1 MTILNR
7 LFARVWNF
15 GLGRRGDDRLREE
28 IAGHVAMQAEE
39 NVRAGMT
46 PSEAHRQT
54 VLTLGAVE
62 AIREQYHEEEGLPL
76 LEHLLYDFRY
86 ALRQLRKSPGFT
98 ITAVLTLALGIGAT
112 TAIFTLVE
120 QVMLQS
126 LSVTRPDQ
134 LWRVGF
140 RPHCCEWAGYSQ
152 DHDDDAPG
160 NWNLFPWEAYK
171 LFRANTTG
179 FQELAA
185 LQAGNQSLA
194 VRRAGSAG
202 LPETANGEYVSGNFF
217 ETLGVSAWRGRLL
230 INADDREG
238 APPVAVM
245 SFHAWQKKYGSDP
258 SVVGSTYQIN
268 GRAFTIIG
276 VAPAG
281 FIGANVTSWG
291 VPDIWLP
298 LSTEPLL
305 LGGTT
310 RIKNPRVD
318 WLDLIGRVRAGTNPK
333 TLEAQ
338 LQSEL
343 HGWLASHVA
352 DMSPQERAVWQKQT
366 LRLSPGGAGFSSLRR
381 YYSESLL
388 LLMITACCVLLVAC
402 ANIANLLLAR
412 GLRNRQQT
420 AVRVALGA
428 SSGRLVR
435 NALIES
441 VTLSLIGGAAGVAVA
456 WAGARLILYLAFHT
470 QEQRSWIP
478 VQATPSAPVLLF
490 GLGVSLLTG
499 VIFGVAP
506 AWMSSHAEPVE
517 AMRGANREVGGG
529 RHWAQKT
536 LVIAQVAVS
545 LVLLS
550 AAAMLGGSLRNLEH
564 QDFGFDPEGRY
575 LVSIN
580 SPILSGH
587 KQEQLVPFYREIQD
601 RLSAIP
607 GVRSVSATTYA
618 PMAGGQWGHDIRIQG
633 KPEPGPTDD
642 VSADWTRITP
652 GFFDSIGVR
661 VLAGR
666 TINEDDNGNGRHV
679 AVVNEA
685 FAKKFFGNQNPI
697 GRRFGPGPIKNSG
710 TYEIVGVV
718 QDIHYVT
725 WSFADPDR
733 PMYYVPE
740 AQTVA
745 FDQRDLQSDEL
756 LSQNLFNI
764 VVWAPGRPANIPM
777 QVKKALAAVD
787 PNLMI
792 YDIQPYTRV
801 IQVTFDQ
808 QNMIASL
815 TWLFGAVGLV
825 LAAIGLYGVTA
836 YGVEQRR
843 SEIGVR
849 MALGADR
856 GSVVAMV
863 LRGAFW
869 QVGIGL
875 GIGIPAAI
883 GAGYLMASQLF
894 GVTPWNPLL
903 LAVATVLLGL
913 AVLFAAMIPARRAAS
928 IDPMQALR
936 SE

>member
-1 MTILNR
+1 MRMLNR

-15 GLGRRGDDRLREE
+15 AFGRRGDERLREE
-28 IAGHVAMQAEE
+28 LEGYVAMQAQE

-46 PSEAHRQT
+46 PTEARRQA
-54 VLTLGAVE
+54 LLKLGAVE

-76 LEHLLYDFRY
+76 LEHLLHDVRY
-86 ALRQLRKSPGFT
+86 AFRQLRKSPGFT
-98 ITAVLTLALGIGAT
+98 LTAVLTLALGIGAT
-112 TAIFTLVE
+112 TAIFTLVQ

-126 LSVTRPDQ
+126 LPVDRPDQ
-134 LWRVGF
+134 LWRIGDQ
-140 RPHCCEWAGYSQ
+140 PHCCHWAGYSQ
-152 DHDDDAPG
+152 DSDDNSGD
-160 NWNLFPWEAYK
+160 WNLFPWEAYK

-179 FQELAA
+179 FQNLAA
-185 LQAGNQSLA
+185 FQAGNFGLA
-194 VRRAGSAG
+194 VRHAGSSGPA
-202 LPETANGEYVSGNFF
+202 ETANGEFVSGNFF
-217 ETLGVSAWRGRLL
+217 QTLGVSAWRGRLL
-230 INADDREG
+230 IDTDDQEG
-238 APPVAVM
+238 APLVAVM
-245 SFHAWQKKYGSDP
+245 SFHAWQEKYGSDP

-268 GRAFTIIG
+268 GHAFTIIG

-281 FIGANVTSWG
+281 FVGATIVDCCM
-291 VPDIWLP
+291 PDIWLP
-298 LSTEPLL
+298 LATEPLL
-305 LGGTT
+305 LGRTAQ
-310 RIKNPRVD
+310 IKNTRVD
-318 WLDLIGRVRAGTNPK
+318 WLDLIGRVRPGTNPK
-333 TLEAQ
+333 ALEAE

-343 HGWLASHVA
+343 HGWLASHLA
-352 DMSPQERAVWQKQT
+352 DMNPQEKAVWQKQ
-366 LRLSPGGAGFSSLRR
+366 RSRVSPGGAGFSSLRR
-381 YYSESLL
+381 DYSEGLL
-388 LLMITACCVLLVAC
+388 LLMVTAGCVLLVAC
-402 ANIANLLLAR
+402 ANIANLLLVR

-428 SSGRLVR
+428 SRGRLVR
-435 NALIES
+435 NALLES
-441 VTLSLIGGAAGVAVA
+441 VALSLIGGAAGVAVA

-470 QEQRSWIP
+470 LERSTWIP
-478 VQATPSAPVLLF
+478 VQASPSVLVVLF
-490 GLGVSLLTG
+490 ALGVSVLTG

-517 AMRGANREVGGG
+517 AMRGANREVGGS
-529 RHWAQKT
+529 RPWAQKA
-536 LVIAQVAVS
+536 LVVAQAAVS

-564 QDFGFDPEGRY
+564 QNFGFDPQDRY

-587 KQEQLVPFYREIQD
+587 KQEQLVPLYREIQD

-607 GVRSVSATTYA
+607 GLRDVSAATYA
-618 PMAGGQWGHDIRIQG
+618 PMAGGQWGNDIRIQG
-633 KPEPGPTDD
+633 KPEPGPKDD

-652 GFFDSIGVR
+652 GFFDTIGAR
-661 VLAGR
+661 MLAGR
-666 TINEDDNGNGRHV
+666 AINEDDNENTRHV
-679 AVVNEA
+679 AVINEA

-697 GRRFGPGPIKNSG
+697 GRHFGPAPVKNAG

-718 QDIHYVT
+718 QNINYVN
-725 WSFADPDR
+725 WGFRA
-733 PMYYVPE
+733 MYYKPE
-740 AQTVA
+740 AQPVP
-745 FDQRDLQSDEL
+745 FDQPDLKSDEL
-756 LSQNLFNI
+756 WSQNLYNI
-764 VVWAPGRPANIPM
+764 VLWAPGHPANIFM
-777 QVKKALAAVD
+777 QVKKTLAEVD
-787 PNLMI
+787 PNLVI
-792 YDIQPYTRV
+792 YDVQPYSRV
-801 IQVTFDQ
+801 IQGTFDQ

-815 TWLFGAVGLV
+815 TWLFGAVGLL
-825 LAAIGLYGVTA
+825 LAAIGLYGVTS

-856 GSVVAMV
+856 RSVVAMV

-903 LAVATVLLGL
+903 LAGATVLLGL
-913 AVLFAAMIPARRAAS
+913 AALVAAVIPARRAAS

>member
-1 MTILNR
+1 MSWLRR
-7 LFARVWNF
+7 LFSRRRLEADLEKELRFHFESQIADKVRSGIPESEARRLTRIEF
-15 GLGRRGDDRLREE
+15 GGIEQIKEDCRERRGTMWLESIVQD
-28 IAGHVAMQAEE
+28 
-39 NVRAGMT
+39 VRYG
-46 PSEAHRQT
+46 
-54 VLTLGAVE
+54 
-62 AIREQYHEEEGLPL
+62 
-76 LEHLLYDFRY
+76 
-86 ALRQLRKSPGFT
+86 LRQLRKSPGFT

-112 TAIFTLVE
+112 TAIFTLVQ

-126 LSVTRPDQ
+126 LPVYRPDQ
-134 LWRVGF
+134 LWRIGDRV
-140 RPHCCEWAGYSQ
+140 HCCNWAGYSE

-160 NWNLFPWEAYK
+160 DWNLFPYEAYK

-179 FQELAA
+179 FQDLAA
-185 LQAGNQSLA
+185 FQAGNQPLA
-194 VRRAGSAG
+194 VRRAGSPG
-202 LPETANGEYVSGNFF
+202 PTETANGEFVSGNFF
-217 ETLGVSAWRGRLL
+217 QTLGVSAWRGRLL
-230 INADDREG
+230 IDADDQQDTT
-238 APPVAVM
+238 PVAVM

-281 FIGANVTSWG
+281 FVGATIVDWG
-291 VPDIWLP
+291 MPDIWLP

-305 LGGTT
+305 LGGTA
-310 RIKNPRVD
+310 RIKNSRVD

-352 DMSPQERAVWQKQT
+352 DMTPQEKAVWQKQT
-366 LRLSPGGAGFSSLRR
+366 LRLTPGGAGFSSLRR

-428 SSGRLVR
+428 SRLRLVR

-456 WAGARLILYLAFHT
+456 WAGARLILYLAFHRL
-470 QEQRSWIP
+470 ERSTWIP
-478 VQATPSAPVLLF
+478 VHASPSVLVVLF
-490 GLGVSLLTG
+490 ALGVSVLTG
-499 VIFGVAP
+499 VLFGVAP
-506 AWMSSHAEPVE
+506 AWMTSHAEPVE

-529 RHWAQKT
+529 RHWAQKA
-536 LVIAQVAVS
+536 LVITQAAVS

-564 QDFGFDPEGRY
+564 QNFGFDPDGRY
-575 LVSIN
+575 LVSLN
-580 SPILSGH
+580 SATVMSNH
-587 KQEQLVPFYREIQD
+587 KQEQLPAFFRELQD

-607 GVRSVSATTYA
+607 GVRDVSATTYA
-618 PMAGGQWGHDIRIQG
+618 PLSGGQWGHDIRIQG
-633 KPEPGPTDD
+633 KPEPGPKGD

-652 GFFDSIGVR
+652 GFFDTIGAR
-661 VLAGR
+661 MLAGR
-666 TINEDDNGNGRHV
+666 TINEDDNGNTQHV

-697 GRRFGPGPIKNSG
+697 GRQFGPAPVTNAG

-718 QDIHYVT
+718 QNMNYVNEG
-725 WSFADPDR
+725 FRA
-733 PMYYVPE
+733 MYYIPE
-740 AQTVA
+740 AQMVH

-756 LSQNLFNI
+756 WSQNLYNI
-764 VVWAPGRPANIPM
+764 VIWAPGHPADIFM
-777 QVKKALAAVD
+777 QVKKVLADVD

-792 YDIQPYTRV
+792 YDIQPYSGV
-801 IQVTFDQ
+801 IQGTFDQ

-815 TWLFGAVGLV
+815 TWLFGAVGLT
-825 LAAIGLYGVTA
+825 LAAVGLYGVTA

-843 SEIGVR
+843 SEIGLR

-903 LAVATVLLGL
+903 LAAATVVLGL
-913 AVLFAAMIPARRAAS
+913 AALVAAVIPARRAAS